1 MKVMSTQPHDDNT
14 PPEPSGSADAVDKA
28 SEDKDSV
35 DKVPT
40 DTAPEGKTP
49 KERQPITTNRIV
61 LWVIVAAIGL
71 YFVVSGVYGILVK

>member
-1 MKVMSTQPHDDNT
+1 MSTQPHDDTT
-14 PPEPSGSADAVDKA
+14 PDEPSRPADAVDKV
-28 SEDKDSV
+28 STDKVTEDKTVV
-35 DKVPT
+35 DK
-40 DTAPEGKTP
+40 AP

>member
-1 MKVMSTQPHDDNT
+1 MSTEPHDDTT
-14 PPEPSGSADAVDKA
+14 PDEPSQAADAVDKVSPDRA
-28 SEDKDSV
+28 TADKTPDKATEDK
-35 DKVPT
+35 
-40 DTAPEGKTP
+40 AP

>member
-1 MKVMSTQPHDDNT
+1 MSTEPHDDTT
-14 PPEPSGSADAVDKA
+14 PDEPSQAADAVDKVSPDRA
-28 SEDKDSV
+28 TADK
-35 DKVPT
+35 
-40 DTAPEGKTP
+40 AP

>member
-1 MKVMSTQPHDDNT
+1 MSTQPHDDTT
-14 PPEPSGSADAVDKA
+14 PDEPSQAADAVDKVSA
-28 SEDKDSV
+28 
-35 DKVPT
+35 DKVT
-40 DTAPEGKTP
+40 DDKAADKAP

>member
-1 MKVMSTQPHDDNT
+1 VKVMSTEPQDDNT
-14 PPEPSGSADAVDKA
+14 PPEPSGAADAVDKA
-28 SEDKDSV
+28 SEDTAL
-35 DKVPT
+35 T
-40 DTAPEGKTP
+40 DNAPEGKAPKAP

>member
-1 MKVMSTQPHDDNT
+1 VKVMSTEPQDDNT
-14 PPEPSGSADAVDKA
+14 PPEPSGAADAVDKA
-28 SEDKDSV
+28 SEDTAL
-35 DKVPT
+35 T
-40 DTAPEGKTP
+40 DNAPEGKAP

>member
-1 MKVMSTQPHDDNT
+1 MSTQPHDDTT
-14 PPEPSGSADAVDKA
+14 PDEPSRAADAVDKVSPDDA
-28 SEDKDSV
+28 TADKATEDK
-35 DKVPT
+35 
-40 DTAPEGKTP
+40 AP